1 MDKPLTPGPDTHPHS
16 RMLTHRVTVH
26 NIAPAHSETASLKPI
41 ARIASPY
48 TNTMLPSLVDNVG
61 QYSVYSS

>member
-1 MDKPLTPGPDTHPHS
+1 MDRTRHAPTLTH
-16 RMLTHRVTVH
+16 MTHRVTVH
-26 NIAPAHSETASLKPI
+26 NIAPAHSETASQKPI

-61 QYSVYSS
+61 QYSVYLS